1 MSHVDRVDWFIILF
15 YFLEVLFGG
24 DGGGGG
30 EFLTELKNM
39 DEILSCLEEVRT

>member
-24 DGGGGG
+24 DGGGG